1 MHRVVPIL
9 ATERQEDTI
18 LIPPLPDSRKTQK
31 SSSSD
36 VKYCSDRC
44 RRHKLRAIDH
54 QIETMFATLL
64 DGLEVSGPSP
74 SEDAEIGCPAV
85 QAKKSSGQQQ
95 GKQKKVKVKGD
106 PRIIV
111 LCSEVEA
118 RIFGIHD
125 DPEKTSGRKKNRAPR
140 GIPDDPEGWQ
150 SVDMEDSD
158 TDPGSIASINEEPRE
173 EPVEGSDGGVP
184 IHSRV
189 RPPQSK
195 SDVNGSIG
203 GEKGWAERID
213 ETPEMLLKR
222 REGQKRAEQREQVRC
237 AARRAVVFGVQRQAV
252 TVEEGKKK
260 KANEKADQGDHK
272 KLCEAFMNGKV
283 VDPSFAKGDWGI
295 RHRAD

>member
-1 MHRVVPIL
+1 M
-9 ATERQEDTI
+9 ATERREDII
-18 LIPPLPDSRKTQK
+18 LKHPLPDSRKTQK
-31 SSSSD
+31 SSSND

-54 QIETMFATLL
+54 QIETTFATLL
-64 DGLEVSGPSP
+64 DGLEVSGPTP
-74 SEDAEIGCPAV
+74 NEDAETECSAV
-85 QAKKSSGQQQ
+85 QTKKSSAQQQ

-118 RIFGIHD
+118 LIFGTHD

-140 GIPDDPEGWQ
+140 GIPDDPEGWK

-158 TDPGSIASINEEPRE
+158 TDPGSIPSIIEDPRE

-189 RPPQSK
+189 RPPQYK

-237 AARRAVVFGVQRQAV
+237 AARRAVVFGLQRQTA
-252 TVEEGKKK
+252 TVEERKKK
-260 KANEKADQGDHK
+260 KADETADQGDHK
-272 KLCEAFMNGKV
+272 KLCEAFMNGAV
-283 VDPSFAKGDWGI
+283 VEPYVDPED
-295 RHRAD
+295 